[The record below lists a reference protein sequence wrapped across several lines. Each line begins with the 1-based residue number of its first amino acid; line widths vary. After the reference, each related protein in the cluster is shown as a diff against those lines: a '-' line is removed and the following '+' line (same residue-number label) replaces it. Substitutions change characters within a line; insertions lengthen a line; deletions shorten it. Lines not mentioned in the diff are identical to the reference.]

1 MSSRSRL
8 LLALAIA
15 ALAGCASAADRGP
28 TGPAHAALA
37 PVPQLVTLSLEA
49 EGGGPLPSYFHFG
62 SVFVEGQEGLGY
74 AIRLT
79 NNTAERVEA
88 VVTVDGRD
96 VISGQLGNFKKQRG
110 YVLDPFATIRIDG
123 FRQSFDQVA
132 AFRFS
137 GLQES
142 YTARQGTPQHAGV
155 IGMAV
160 FREKPQRQKKTGPI
174 AVGPGPS
181 TGPSSFPASGDDG
194 RARSGGPFP
203 GSPADEAA
211 PAQKSAEGGAPP
223 PASAPAGEAED
234 FASAEPS
241 AASRDV
247 GGGGDGGFAPPPEPR
262 NELGTEYGESRFSS
276 VHEVEFKRKKKR
288 KPDEIFAVYY
298 DSRRGLQARGVPVD
312 GAPLQIAPEPQP
324 FPVR

>member
-1 MSSRSRL
+1 MFVRSTL
-8 LLALAIA
+8 LLALFASAIG
-15 ALAGCASAADRGP
+15 GCASAADRGP

-37 PVPQLVTLSLEA
+37 PAAQLVTLSLEDESGA
-49 EGGGPLPSYFHFG
+49 PLPSWFHFG
-62 SVFVEGQEGLGY
+62 SVFVEGAQGQAY

-96 VISGQLGNFKKQRG
+96 VISGQLGNYKKQRG
-110 YVLDPFATIRIDG
+110 YVLDPYATIRIDG
-123 FRQSFDQVA
+123 FRQSLQQVA
-132 AFRFS
+132 TFRFS
-137 GLQES
+137 GLQDS

-155 IGMAV
+155 IGMAL
-160 FREKPQRQKKTGPI
+160 FREKPQKQKKTGPI

-181 TGPSSFPASGDDG
+181 PGPFPASGDDD

-203 GSPADEAA
+203 GSPAADEAA
-211 PAQKSAEGGAPP
+211 PAQKSAEGGAAPP
-223 PASAPAGEAED
+223 PSSAPAAEAED

-241 AASRDV
+241 GAPRDS
-247 GGGGDGGFAPPPEPR
+247 GGGDGGFAPAPEPR
-262 NELGTEYGESRFSS
+262 NELGTEYGEARASS

-298 DSRRGLQARGVPVD
+298 DSRRGLAARGVPVD
-312 GAPLQIAPEPQP
+312 GGALQIAPQPQP
-324 FPVR
+324 FPSP